1 MKYIKKFRIFESI
14 KIDKDPRILSA
25 PRVFNKMDF
34 SEKEFDTNLLEDNFI
49 GGVKDYLYDLSE
61 VSDIK
66 ISFKRTL
73 PSFKKST
80 RFLNYTIKRDALDL
94 MVIEIKSSDYYST
107 ITPRTQATTRTY
119 IDSKI
124 LEDTALSLQIH
135 LQDLDLNIAICESY
149 LPFSSVE
156 DFFSRDKKYLSDVS
170 LIIF

>member
-14 KIDKDPRILSA
+14 EIDKNPKIISA
-25 PRVFNKMDF
+25 PRVFDKKDF
-34 SEKEFDTNLLEDNFI
+34 SEKEFNTILLDDNFI
-49 GGVKDYLYDLSE
+49 DGVKDYLYDLSE

-73 PSFKKST
+73 PLFKKDK
-80 RFLNYTIKRDALDL
+80 RFHYTMDREAMDL
-94 MVIEIKSSDYYST
+94 MVVEIKSSDYYST
-107 ITPRTQATTRTY
+107 SIPRTQATPRTY

-135 LQDLDLNIAICESY
+135 LQDLDFNISICESY
-149 LPFSSVE
+149 FTFSSIE
-156 DFFSRDKKYLSDVS
+156 DFFSKEKKYLSDVS